1 MKARE
6 AEELLAHGDLIALG
20 QAADAERA
28 KRFGDRVT
36 FIVDRNINY
45 TNVCQSACK
54 FCAFYK
60 DADEPGA
67 YLLSYD
73 AILKKVGENSRRTE
87 ER

>member
-6 AEELLAHGDLIALG
+6 AEKLLAHGDLIALG

-45 TNVCQSACK
+45 TNVCQSAP
-54 FCAFYK
+54 F
-60 DADEPGA
+60 
-67 YLLSYD
+67 
-73 AILKKVGENSRRTE
+73 IRTRTSRGHTSSAMMRF
-87 ER
+87 